1 MQLYIG
7 GYGQDKAEYVQ
18 KKTGNTAA
26 PVVDNLHL
34 WVKKLLAEGQPAEE
48 IVWDYY
54 RKHQDCI
61 FICDEIGNGIVPMEA
76 AEREYRDRL
85 GQLLIGLAKEAE
97 TVERIVCGIGQKLK

>member
-1 MQLYIG
+1 MDRARQNMYR
-7 GYGQDKAEYVQ
+7 